1 MAINAQ
7 DLNSGDENRGL
18 DPYDIEDSSDQE
30 YEDDGYSDIEPS
42 HGGNFCDDPPIDQ
55 PLYED
60 GRLQM
65 FNDVAKDE
73 SFASFLAFVKNS
85 ALSEAVKGR
94 LIAQAAAVLSKN
106 YVFSV
111 LSDERDLLMA
121 QDDIEMIDMMS
132 EVAMTRYDK
141 NADYLTAKAILSSNT
156 NIRIRRSKGGLF
168 LKQLNTT
175 RSESV
180 SEERMQAESEKKNFR
195 QKIPIIGSF
204 L

>member
-7 DLNSGDENRGL
+7 DLNPDAENIGL
-18 DPYDIEDSSDQE
+18 DPRDIEDCSDPE
-30 YEDDGYSDIEPS
+30 FEGDGYSGIEPDR
-42 HGGNFCDDPPIDQ
+42 GGNFCDAPPIDQ

-73 SFASFLAFVKNS
+73 SFTPFLSFLQDS
-85 ALSEAVKGR
+85 SLSEAVKGR
-94 LIAQAAAVLSKN
+94 LVAQAAAVLSKN

-111 LSDERDLLMA
+111 LTDERDLLMA

-132 EVAMTRYDK
+132 EVGMTRYDK
-141 NADYLTAKAILSSNT
+141 NADYLTAKAILHSNT
-156 NIRIRRSKGGLF
+156 NIRIRRSKGGMF

-175 RSESV
+175 RSESF
-180 SEERMQAESEKKNFR
+180 SEDRMQAESEKKSFR